1 MPPKSLPSLPRWRV
15 NLALTVPLIPF
26 PRSSRAGRPA
36 AAEEYSRQELEE
48 QLYRQL
54 AGERKKSEEAEAS
67 LARIR
72 AERERIN
79 AILERLRTTL
89 ERPGLQPADSSAVP
103 PAEPAP

>member
-1 MPPKSLPSLPRWRV
+1 LPWKSLPNLPGWRI
-15 NLALTVPLIPF
+15 NLGLTVPLIPF
-26 PRSSRAGRPA
+26 PRLGRADRPA

-54 AGERKKSEEAEAS
+54 AGERKKAEEAEES

-89 ERPGLQPADSSAVP
+89 ERSGGQPADSSAAP